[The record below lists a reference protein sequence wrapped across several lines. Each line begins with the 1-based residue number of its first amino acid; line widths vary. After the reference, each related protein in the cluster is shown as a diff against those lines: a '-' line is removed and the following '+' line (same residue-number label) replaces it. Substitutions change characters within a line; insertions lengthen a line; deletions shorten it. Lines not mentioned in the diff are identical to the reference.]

1 MMNVMRE
8 KRKTDALVVLLLF
21 GVFAVCVLSVL
32 LTGADAYQ
40 RLSERDRVSYDQRT
54 VTQYLSM
61 RVRQADRLG
70 GVETEMFESCPAL
83 ILKEE
88 YDGVV
93 YETRVYCYD
102 GYIRELFTGEDSDL
116 LPEDGEKILP
126 AQSLL
131 AEQEGSTLVLRVMTE
146 NEAWQELRLTFRSRE
161 GAAS

>member
-1 MMNVMRE
+1 MRK

-32 LTGADAYQ
+32 LTGADAYH

-54 VTQYLSM
+54 ATQYLAM

-70 GVETEMFESCPAL
+70 GVEAGEFGSCSAL
-83 ILKEE
+83 LLKED

-93 YETRVYCYD
+93 YETWVYCHD
-102 GYIRELFTGEDSDL
+102 GYVRELFAEEGGNF

-126 AQSLL
+126 ARELSV
-131 AEQEGSTLVLRVMTE
+131 EQQDSCLVLRILTE
-146 NEAWQELRLTFRSRE
+146 DEVWQELRLTLRSRE

>member
-1 MMNVMRE
+1 MMNVMRK

-40 RLSERDRVSYDQRT
+40 RLSERDRLSYDQRT
-54 VTQYLSM
+54 VTQYLST

-70 GVETEMFESCPAL
+70 GVEAGSFGSCSAL
-83 ILKEE
+83 VLQEE

-93 YETRVYCYD
+93 YETWVYCYD
-102 GYIRELFTGEDSDL
+102 GYIRELFAEEGSNF

-126 AQSLL
+126 AQDLL
-131 AEQEGSTLVLRVMTE
+131 VEQEESTLVLRVMTE
-146 NEAWQELRLTFRSRE
+146 NEVWQELRLTLRSRE
-161 GAAS
+161 GAAV